1 MDKKQY
7 RLGIDI
13 GSTTVKIAI
22 LDEKNEVLFSDY
34 QRHFAN
40 IQETLARL
48 LVEAREKLGE
58 IDLVPMITGSGGLT
72 LATHL
77 HVTFVQEVVA
87 VATALKAIAPKTDVA
102 IELGGEDAKIIYFT
116 GGIDQR
122 MNGICAGGTGSFI
135 DQMASLLQTD
145 ASGLNDY
152 AKNYKAIYP
161 IAARCGVFA
170 KSDIQPLINEG
181 ATREDLAASIFQAV
195 VNQTISGLAC
205 GKPIRGHVAFLGG
218 PLHFLPELKN
228 AFIRTLR
235 LTDEYIIDP
244 ENSHL
249 FAAIG
254 SAMSAEQQEG
264 VEITALI
271 TRLQKGVS
279 MDHEVQRLAPLFR
292 NEEEYREFEA
302 RHTGHSVKSG
312 DFESYEGKIFLGIDA
327 GSTTTKIALIGEDGQ
342 LLYKFYSSNEGSP
355 LTTAIRA
362 VEEIQKRMNPN
373 AEIVYSCST
382 GYGEALLKAAFQ
394 LDEGEVETI
403 SHYYAAAFFEPD
415 VDCIL
420 DIGGQDMKCIRIKD
434 HTVDSVQ
441 LNEACSAGCGS
452 FIETFAKSLG
462 YSVQDFAKEA
472 LFAKNPVDLGTRC
485 TVFMNSNVKQAQKE
499 GATVA
504 DISAGLAYSVI
515 KNALF
520 KVIKIADA
528 SSLGKHIVVQGGTFY
543 NDAVLRAFERTA
555 ECECVRPDIAGIM
568 GAFGAALI
576 ARERWEHQPTTMLP
590 LDKIIA
596 LQYKTAMTRCQGC
609 NNKCVL
615 TVNQFGGGRRFI
627 SGNRCERGLGLDRKK
642 KEVPNL
648 FDYKMHRLFDIE
660 TLSEDQAPRGTIG
673 IPRVLNLYENYP
685 FWAVFFRELGFRVV
699 LSPVSTRK
707 IYELGIESI
716 PSESECYPAKITHGH
731 VTWLIKNGVKT
742 IFYPCIP
749 YERDEENGAGN
760 HYNCPIVTSYAENIK
775 NNVEE
780 LETEHVRFLSPF
792 MAFTNEKILTA
803 QLEKIMQQEFDIPAA
818 ETRAAAHA
826 GWGELIQ
833 AKKDVEAEGERA
845 VQWCKENKKHGIV
858 LAGRPYHIDPEIHH
872 GIPDMIAGFGLAV
885 LTEDSVSHLGKVER
899 PVVVSDQWMYHS
911 RLYAA
916 ASFVKNTDEL
926 DLVQL
931 NSFGCGLD
939 AVTTDQVSDILTGS
953 DKIYTV
959 LKIDEVNNLGAA
971 RIRIRSLIAAL
982 RVRDRKHYQRT
993 VKSAAYERVLF
1004 TKQMKKDN
1012 YTILCPQMSP
1022 IHFDLLAPAISAFGY
1037 NVVLLDNDDRRA
1049 VDMGLKYVN
1058 NDACFPSLCTIGQ
1071 VMDALLSG
1079 KYDLN
1084 RTAIFMSQTGGG
1096 CRASNYIG
1104 FIRRALEKAGMG
1116 HIPVISVNVG
1126 NMEQNPGFKVTIPMA
1141 IKAIQATVYGD
1152 VMMRCLY
1159 ATRPYEKVP
1168 GSAEQLHKKWRAI
1181 CTKAVSKRNPAMN
1194 EYRRIVRAI
1203 VKDFDELPRRP
1214 VKKPRVGVVGEI
1226 LVKFSPLAN
1235 NHIVDLLERE
1245 GAEAVM
1251 PDLLDFMYYSFYNLN
1266 FKAENLGFSKK
1277 GAFLCNVGIKL
1288 MDWFRADAKA
1298 ALRKSKHFTEPGD
1311 IRHMAETSSKFVS
1324 LGNMTGEGWFL
1335 TGEMLELIES
1345 GVKNIV
1351 CTQPFG
1357 CLPNHVVGKGVIKQ
1371 LRASYPDANII
1382 AVDYDPGASEVNQLN
1397 RIKLMLAMA
1406 QKNLQGGSCAT
1417 GAESHEEHTSSCGCG
1432 CGSHNDSH
1440 THSGGSCGCSHCG

>member
-1 MDKKQY
+1 MDRKQY

-48 LVEAREKLGE
+48 LIAAKEKLGE
-58 IDLVPMITGSGGLT
+58 LDLIPMITGSGGLT

-77 HVTFVQEVVA
+77 HVSFVQEVVA

-152 AKNYKAIYP
+152 AKSYKAIYP

-244 ENSHL
+244 DNSHL

-254 SAMSAEQQEG
+254 SAMSAEQETG
-264 VEITALI
+264 VDINDLI
-271 TRLQKGVS
+271 ERLQKGVS
-279 MDHEVQRLAPLFR
+279 MDHEVQRLAPLFKG
-292 NEEEYREFEA
+292 EEDYREFEA

-362 VEEIQKRMNPN
+362 IEEIQKRMHPN

-555 ECECVRPDIAGIM
+555 ECQCVRPDIAGIM

-576 ARERWEHQPTTMLP
+576 ARERWENQATTMLP

-660 TLSEDQAPRGTIG
+660 TLSEDEAPRGTIG

-731 VTWLIKNGVKT
+731 VSWLIKNGVKT

-780 LETEHVRFLSPF
+780 IETEHIRFLSPF
-792 MAFTNEKILTA
+792 MAFTNEKILST
-803 QLEKIMQQEFDIPAA
+803 QLEKIMQQEFGIPAA
-818 ETRAAAHA
+818 ETRTAAHA
-826 GWGELIQ
+826 GWAELLQ
-833 AKKDVEAEGERA
+833 VKKDVEAEGERA

-885 LTEDSVSHLGKVER
+885 LTEDSISHLGKVER

-993 VKSAAYERVLF
+993 VKSAAYDRVLF

-1084 RTAIFMSQTGGG
+1084 HTAIFMSQTGGG

-1152 VMMRCLY
+1152 IMMRCLY

-1298 ALRKSKHFTEPGD
+1298 ALRRSKHFTEPGD
-1311 IRHMAETSSKFVS
+1311 IRHMAEMSSKFVS

-1406 QKNLQGGSCAT
+1406 QKNLRGESCALPT
-1417 GAESHEEHTSSCGCG
+1417 ENDAQSSCGCG
-1432 CGSHNDSH
+1432 SHGSGHSH
-1440 THSGGSCGCSHCG
+1440 GGSCGCSHCG

>member
-1 MDKKQY
+1 MDRKQY

-48 LVEAREKLGE
+48 LIAAREKLGE
-58 IDLVPMITGSGGLT
+58 LDLIPMITGSGGLT

-77 HVTFVQEVVA
+77 HVSFVQEVVA

-102 IELGGEDAKIIYFT
+102 IELGGEDAKIIYCT

-152 AKNYKAIYP
+152 AKSYKAIYP

-228 AFIRTLR
+228 AFVRTLR

-254 SAMSAEQQEG
+254 SAMSAEQEAG
-264 VEITALI
+264 VDINDLI
-271 TRLQKGVS
+271 ERLQKGVS
-279 MDHEVQRLAPLFR
+279 MDHEVQRLEPLFR
-292 NEEEYREFEA
+292 NDTEYREFEA

-362 VEEIQKRMNPN
+362 IEEIQKRMHPN

-555 ECECVRPDIAGIM
+555 ECQCVRPDIAGIM

-576 ARERWEHQPTTMLP
+576 ARERWENQTTTMLP

-660 TLSEDQAPRGTIG
+660 TLSEDEAPRGTIG

-731 VTWLIKNGVKT
+731 VSWLIKNGVKT

-780 LETEHVRFLSPF
+780 IETEHIRFLSPF
-792 MAFTNEKILTA
+792 MAFTNEKILST
-803 QLEKIMQQEFDIPAA
+803 QLEKIMQQEFDIPAS

-826 GWGELIQ
+826 GWKELLQ
-833 AKKDVEAEGERA
+833 VKADVEAEGERA

-885 LTEDSVSHLGKVER
+885 LTEDSISHLGKVER

-916 ASFVKNTDEL
+916 ASYVKNSEVL

-993 VKSAAYERVLF
+993 VKSAAYDRVLF

-1079 KYDLN
+1079 EYDLN
-1084 RTAIFMSQTGGG
+1084 HTAIFMSQTGGG

-1266 FKAENLGFSKK
+1266 FKAEHLGFSKK

-1298 ALRKSKHFTEPGD
+1298 ALRRSKHFTEPGD
-1311 IRHMAETSSKFVS
+1311 IRHMAEMSSKFVS

-1406 QKNLQGGSCAT
+1406 QKNLRGEACALPEDNE
-1417 GAESHEEHTSSCGCG
+1417 AQSSCGCG
-1432 CGSHNDSH
+1432 CGSHGSGHSH
-1440 THSGGSCGCSHCG
+1440 GGGSCGCSHCG